1 MRCNAEALIFI
12 FIELEKLLS
21 SIQTIFKFL
30 ERDKKDIISLPAAS
44 SKLHATNPREW
55 MWSGKEFNNSFN
67 PSELS
72 VGLKLMLKEFRI
84 ICWFWCIFFKE
95 NAMSSAS

>member
-21 SIQTIFKFL
+21 SIQTILKFL

-44 SKLHATNPREW
+44 SKLHATNPRE
-55 MWSGKEFNNSFN
+55 
-67 PSELS
+67 
-72 VGLKLMLKEFRI
+72 
-84 ICWFWCIFFKE
+84 
-95 NAMSSAS
+95 

>member
-30 ERDKKDIISLPAAS
+30 ERDKKDIISLPEKAA
-44 SKLHATNPREW
+44 
-55 MWSGKEFNNSFN
+55 
-67 PSELS
+67 
-72 VGLKLMLKEFRI
+72 
-84 ICWFWCIFFKE
+84 
-95 NAMSSAS
+95 